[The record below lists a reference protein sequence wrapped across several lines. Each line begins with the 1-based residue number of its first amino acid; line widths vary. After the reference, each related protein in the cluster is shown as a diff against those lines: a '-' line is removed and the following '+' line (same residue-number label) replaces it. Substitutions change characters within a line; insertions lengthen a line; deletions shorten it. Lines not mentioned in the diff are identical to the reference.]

1 VKERPVQQWLSDNLG
16 RLIEKHGVP
25 AAAIAVLAEGQVS
38 EAAAG
43 ILNLN
48 TGVEATADSVFQV
61 GSITKLWTTTLV
73 MQLVQEGKLD
83 LDKPVSDYLPE
94 FALSDAQAAA
104 VITPRH
110 LLTHTSGFAGDAFMA
125 TSRGDD
131 AVARFV
137 AEVLPT
143 LEQEVEPGAGFSYNN
158 SGFVV
163 LGRIVELLRDGKPF
177 HELVREHI
185 GTPLGLRHLATIP
198 DEALLHRAALGHI
211 SLKKGEPIEAASMW
225 SFVHSMGPAGSMLA
239 MSARDLI
246 AFGQAYLDNT
256 LLDETSRDQ
265 LWEPQVKVPA
275 IGAFAQHWGLGWM
288 IFDVNAARA
297 GDGSSARVSDDSSAR
312 DSGDRG
318 ADGGIRIYGHDGG
331 TIGQSAYFRL
341 VPDQRVAVALLT
353 NGGDAP
359 ALYDELVGH
368 VLRESAGVELP
379 ARPVPPAEALPVP
392 TDLVLGRFEGVME
405 SVEVTLDEAGE
416 VWVEGKP
423 RTEQAKALM
432 PESDRKR
439 VVALDANRLISA
451 EPESGV
457 HEVLA
462 FLQPGDDGRARY
474 LFAGGRLV
482 PRRD

>member
-1 VKERPVQQWLSDNLG
+1 VQQWLSDNLG

-25 AAAIAVLAEGQVS
+25 AAAIAVLADGEVS

-43 ILNLN
+43 ILNLT
-48 TGVEATADSVFQV
+48 TGVEATTDSVFQV

-73 MQLVQEGKLD
+73 MQLVEEGKLD
-83 LDKPVSDYLPE
+83 LDKPVSVYLPE
-94 FALSDAQAAA
+94 FALPDQHAAA

-110 LLTHTSGFAGDAFMA
+110 LLTHTSGFSGDAFTA

-137 AEVLPT
+137 TEVVPT

-163 LGRIVELLRDGKPF
+163 LGRIVEVLRDGKPF
-177 HELVREHI
+177 HEQVTEHI
-185 GTPLGLRHLATIP
+185 GTPLGLQHLATIP
-198 DEALLHRAALGHI
+198 EEALLHRAALGHI
-211 SLKKGEPIEAASMW
+211 SLKPGEPIQPAPMW
-225 SFVHSMGPAGSMLA
+225 SLVHSMGPAGSLLA

-246 AFGQAYLDNT
+246 SFGQAYLDNT
-256 LLDETSRDQ
+256 LLDETTRDQ
-265 LWEPQVKVPA
+265 LWQPQVALPA
-275 IGAFAQHWGLGWM
+275 IGGFAQHWGLGWM
-288 IFDVNAARA
+288 IFEVD
-297 GDGSSARVSDDSSAR
+297 GDTT
-312 DSGDRG
+312 
-318 ADGGIRIYGHDGG
+318 GGRLYGHDGG

-341 VPDQRVAVALLT
+341 VPDKRVAVALLT

-379 ARPVPPAEALPVP
+379 ARPVPPTEALPVP
-392 TDLVLGRFEGVME
+392 TELMLGRFEGVQE
-405 SVEVTLDEAGE
+405 SVEITLTENGD
-416 VWVEGKP
+416 VWFESKP
-423 RTEQAKALM
+423 RTEEAKALM
-432 PESDRKR
+432 PEPERKR
-439 VVALDANRLISA
+439 LVALDETRLITV
-451 EPESGV
+451 EPERGV

-462 FLQPGDDGRARY
+462 FLWPGADGRAQY
-474 LFAGGRLV
+474 LFGGGRMI

>member
-1 VKERPVQQWLSDNLG
+1 MQQWLSDNLG

-48 TGVEATADSVFQV
+48 TGVEATTDSVFQV
-61 GSITKLWTTTLV
+61 GSITKLWTTTLA

-94 FALSDAQAAA
+94 FALSDARAAA

-137 AEVLPT
+137 VEVLPT
-143 LEQEVEPGAGFSYNN
+143 LDQEVEPGAGFSYNN

-163 LGRIVELLRDGKPF
+163 LGRIVEVLRDGKPF
-177 HELVREHI
+177 HELVKEHI
-185 GTPLGLRHLATIP
+185 GTPLGLKHLATIP

-211 SLKKGEPIEAASMW
+211 SLKEGEPMEAAPVW
-225 SFVHSMGPAGSMLA
+225 SLVHAMGPAGSMLA

-265 LWEPQVKVPA
+265 LWEPQVEVPA

-288 IFDVNAARA
+288 IFDVNAARV
-297 GDGSSARVSDDSSAR
+297 GR
-312 DSGDRG
+312 DSVERG
-318 ADGGIRIYGHDGG
+318 ADGSVRIYGHDGG

-341 VPDQRVAVALLT
+341 VPEERVAVALLT

-368 VLRESAGVELP
+368 VLRETAGVELP

-405 SVEVTLDEAGE
+405 SIEITLDEDGD

-432 PESDRKR
+432 PESDRKK
-439 VVALDANRLISA
+439 VVALDGIRLISV
-451 EPESGV
+451 EPERGV

-462 FLQPGDDGRARY
+462 FLRPGDDGRARY
-474 LFAGGRLV
+474 LFGGGRLI